1 MAKVG
6 RPKLLE
12 NMEPWE
18 RKDHERKQAMKSM
31 TLEQIKA
38 VIETREAL
46 RQFMEQWSESF
57 DIYDPDVPRKLQSAF
72 WAMHNHFPQD

>member
-31 TLEQIKA
+31 TPEQIKA

-57 DIYDPDVPRKLQSAF
+57 DIYDPDVPRLLQSAF